1 MTSPH
6 IPSVAVIG
14 LGSIGGIV
22 AGSLAA
28 AGRCNLTL
36 CVRRAISR
44 LDIERPEDR
53 IDVPVRALTDPAD
66 AEPADWVLI
75 ATKAQQTASAAPWL
89 ARLCGPGTR
98 VVTLQNGI
106 GHAARLAPFVSGAA
120 VVPTVVYFNGERF
133 APDHM
138 RFRRAGD
145 YELAVADDENGR
157 AFAGLMAGT
166 PMRILMSGEFP
177 TLVWKKLLINA
188 VANPVTA
195 LTLQRQ
201 GIFRRPDVRELCIA
215 VLEEAAAVGR
225 AEGVPLAADAPQRT
239 MDVVATHPADA
250 GTSMYFDRLAG
261 NALEIEALTG
271 QIVAAAERHGL
282 AVPLNRALFTLL
294 RVVSEAAEA

>member
-6 IPSVAVIG
+6 TPSVAVIG

-53 IDVPVRALTDPAD
+53 IDVPVRALTDPAE

-75 ATKAQQTASAAPWL
+75 ATKAQQTASTAPWL

-98 VVTLQNGI
+98 VATLQNGI
-106 GHAARLAPFVSGAA
+106 GHAARLAPFVGGAA

-138 RFRRAGD
+138 RFRRAGS
-145 YELAVADDENGR
+145 YELAVADDENGH
-157 AFAGLMAGT
+157 AFADLMAGT

-201 GIFRRPDVRELCIA
+201 GVFRRADVRDLCLG
-215 VLEEAAAVGR
+215 VLEEAASVGR
-225 AEGVPLAADAPQRT
+225 AEGAPLAADAPLRT
-239 MDVVATHPADA
+239 MDVLATHPADA

-271 QIVAAAERHGL
+271 EIVAAAERHGIP
-282 AVPLNRALFTLL
+282 VPFNRALLTLL
-294 RVVSEAAEA
+294 RVVSDAAEA